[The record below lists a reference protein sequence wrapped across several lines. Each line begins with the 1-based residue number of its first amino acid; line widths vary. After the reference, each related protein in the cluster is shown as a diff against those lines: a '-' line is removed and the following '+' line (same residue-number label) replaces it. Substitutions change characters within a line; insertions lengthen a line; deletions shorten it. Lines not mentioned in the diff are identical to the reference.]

1 MELNVKCRIT
11 KLQEDDMGEHQ
22 GNLRSGGVFLD
33 TASMVW
39 SMKGRMNE
47 LEFLKILKLKRAALS
62 KSFQKNE
69 KTIYIMENNI

>member
-1 MELNVKCRIT
+1 MDLNVKCRII
-11 KLQEDDMGEHQ
+11 KLQEDNIGEHQ

-33 TASMVW
+33 ASMVW
-39 SMKGRMNE
+39 SMKGRMNK

-69 KTIYIMENNI
+69 KTIYILENNI